1 VNCELACHLMD
12 EYLEKRLSRYDARR
26 LERHLNQCQRC
37 RLELQERP
45 VFERTIRC
53 GLASSVQHRHLSPES
68 SMRIVREV
76 QGNLRRAIWSNRVSL
91 GLRVAAGVAA
101 VALVL
106 VGLFSL
112 LSGMPGSSGL
122 GTITLFPIKQ
132 LALAEPEPITRFT
145 ANQPT
150 LAEPQPGP
158 APTEHRPA
166 IFMGRHDVR
175 IEPWRL
181 ESGEPFT
188 ITMFLHTNLP
198 QTVNSARFD
207 LDVTG
212 PTGYY
217 RFEMAVKGPLPP
229 QGISV
234 LELTPEDLAASS
246 RERYLLS
253 PTEIFAEPGVYTIRV
268 FLFSPVLASLN

>member
-1 VNCELACHLMD
+1 MD

-26 LERHLNQCQRC
+26 LERHLTQCQQC
-37 RLELQERP
+37 AQELRDRP
-45 VFERTIRC
+45 AFERTLRC
-53 GLASSVQHRHLSPES
+53 ALATSVQHRYLSPET

-76 QGNLRRAIWSNRVSL
+76 QGNLRRAIWSHRVSFL
-91 GLRVAAGVAA
+91 LQVGAGVAS

-106 VGLFSL
+106 VGLFFL
-112 LSGMPGSSGL
+112 LSGLPGSSGL

-132 LALAEPEPITRFT
+132 LALAEPEPVTRFA

-181 ESGEPFT
+181 ESGDPFT
-188 ITMFLHTNLP
+188 ITMFLHTDLP

-212 PTGYY
+212 PTGFY
-217 RFEMAVKGPLPP
+217 RFEMTVKGPLPP

-234 LELTPEDLAASS
+234 LKITPEDLAASS

-268 FLFSPVLASLN
+268 FLFSPVVASLN